1 MKTGIESLDTGAPDI
16 TYEGNQGPKS
26 PQEDQ
31 RMMQEFQMAQLQE
44 EYEKHVFEMQ
54 EQGLEPMSME
64 QFTDQVMSEGQM
76 SSNQKGIEGMMQ
88 DPRTMAA
95 NGGVMQLV
103 KEKEDGSRPGY
114 RGSDYGDEAR
124 GTGAYSSNPNF
135 SGGNANTG
143 SVSQGNQGGGSNTGG
158 GSTVDRSSA
167 LQTFNTQKATGQ
179 IDKDAVFTGP
189 LNDREKDLIAFK
201 NKKPKVNI
209 PNFGLSGMFLNLFNK
224 GINSPIQK
232 FADFSAGKNR
242 AFFEDVIRAGKI
254 PGLDFG
260 TVADMTP
267 EQLENS
273 YGSYMDNR
281 MSGATDAYGNP
292 IGDQGGGITNLVD
305 YNTFNNVDG
314 NIEDEN
320 IEVASDP
327 FTSRF
332 LQNQPEDIRAEIES
346 RMQNYYTV

>member
-1 MKTGIESLDTGAPDI
+1 MSITRLQQARQMYAMGQRVAKTL
-16 TYEGNQGPKS
+16 
-26 PQEDQ
+26 
-31 RMMQEFQMAQLQE
+31 
-44 EYEKHVFEMQ
+44 
-54 EQGLEPMSME
+54 
-64 QFTDQVMSEGQM
+64 
-76 SSNQKGIEGMMQ
+76 
-88 DPRTMAA
+88 
-95 NGGVMQLV
+95 
-103 KEKEDGSRPGY
+103 DGSRPGY
-114 RGSDYGDEAR
+114 RGSDYGDQAAGR
-124 GTGAYSSNPNF
+124 GAYS
-135 SGGNANTG
+135 GNAASTG
-143 SVSQGNQGGGSNTGG
+143 GDNSPAAGGTQGGTDNDRFNSSNTGG
-158 GSTVDRSSA
+158 ASTVDRSSN
-167 LQTFNTQKATGQ
+167 LQTYNHNIAAGQADKNPYGPVQYNPNETKLQNFYNT
-179 IDKDAVFTGP
+179 
-189 LNDREKDLIAFK
+189 R
-201 NKKPKVNI
+201 PKVNI

-224 GINSPIQK
+224 GVNSPIQK
-232 FADFSAGKNR
+232 FADFGAKKNR
-242 AFFEDVIRAGKI
+242 SFFEDVIRAGKI

>member
-1 MKTGIESLDTGAPDI
+1 MSILKLMRDRQMYKYGQRVAKTL
-16 TYEGNQGPKS
+16 
-26 PQEDQ
+26 
-31 RMMQEFQMAQLQE
+31 
-44 EYEKHVFEMQ
+44 
-54 EQGLEPMSME
+54 
-64 QFTDQVMSEGQM
+64 
-76 SSNQKGIEGMMQ
+76 
-88 DPRTMAA
+88 
-95 NGGVMQLV
+95 
-103 KEKEDGSRPGY
+103 DGSRPGY
-114 RGSDYGDEAR
+114 RGSDYGDQAAGR
-124 GTGAYSSNPNF
+124 GAYS
-135 SGGNANTG
+135 GNAASTGGDNSPAAGGTQGGTDNDRFNSGNTG
-143 SVSQGNQGGGSNTGG
+143 S
-158 GSTVDRSSA
+158 GSTVDRSSN
-167 LQTFNTQKATGQ
+167 LQTYNHNIATGQ
-179 IDKDAVFTGP
+179 ADKNPYGP
-189 LNDREKDLIAFK
+189 VQYNLRETKLQNFY
-201 NKKPKVNI
+201 NTRPKVNI

-224 GINSPIQK
+224 GVNSPIQK
-232 FADFSAGKNR
+232 FADFGAKKNR
-242 AFFEDVIRAGKI
+242 SFFEDVIRAGKI

-267 EQLENS
+267 EQLENA

>member
-1 MKTGIESLDTGAPDI
+1 MIDK
-16 TYEGNQGPKS
+16 
-26 PQEDQ
+26 
-31 RMMQEFQMAQLQE
+31 RMMYAM
-44 EYEKHVFEMQ
+44 
-54 EQGLEPMSME
+54 
-64 QFTDQVMSEGQM
+64 GQRVA
-76 SSNQKGIEGMMQ
+76 K
-88 DPRTMAA
+88 T
-95 NGGVMQLV
+95 L
-103 KEKEDGSRPGY
+103 DGSRPGY
-114 RGSDYGDEAR
+114 RGSDYGDQAAGR
-124 GTGAYSSNPNF
+124 GAYS
-135 SGGNANTG
+135 GNAASTG
-143 SVSQGNQGGGSNTGG
+143 GDNSPAAGGTQGGTDNDRFNSSNTGG
-158 GSTVDRSSA
+158 ASTVDRSSN
-167 LQTFNTQKATGQ
+167 LQTYNHNIAAGQADKNPYGPVQYNPNETKLQNFYNT
-179 IDKDAVFTGP
+179 
-189 LNDREKDLIAFK
+189 R
-201 NKKPKVNI
+201 PKVNI

-224 GINSPIQK
+224 GVNSPIQK
-232 FADFSAGKNR
+232 FADFGAKKNR
-242 AFFEDVIRAGKI
+242 SFFEDVIRAGKI

>member
-1 MKTGIESLDTGAPDI
+1 MSILKLMRDRQMYKYGQRVAKTL
-16 TYEGNQGPKS
+16 
-26 PQEDQ
+26 
-31 RMMQEFQMAQLQE
+31 
-44 EYEKHVFEMQ
+44 
-54 EQGLEPMSME
+54 
-64 QFTDQVMSEGQM
+64 
-76 SSNQKGIEGMMQ
+76 
-88 DPRTMAA
+88 
-95 NGGVMQLV
+95 
-103 KEKEDGSRPGY
+103 DGSRPGY
-114 RGSDYGDEAR
+114 RGSDYGDQAK
-124 GTGAYSSNPNF
+124 GTGAYS
-135 SGGNANTG
+135 GGPPGNTG
-143 SVSQGNQGGGSNTGG
+143 DQSTDRTRTTATQDYNTA
-158 GSTVDRSSA
+158 V
-167 LQTFNTQKATGQ
+167 ATGQ
-179 IDKDAVFTGP
+179 NPLGIDMSKGP
-189 LNDREKDLIAFK
+189 PDLTSKETKLQNFY
-201 NKKPKVNI
+201 NTRPKVNI

-224 GINSPIQK
+224 GVNSPIQK
-232 FADFSAGKNR
+232 FADFGAKKNR
-242 AFFEDVIRAGKI
+242 SFFEDVIRAGKI

-267 EQLENS
+267 EQLENA